1 MLFINSFWNNINFNH
16 SISFN
21 QLEELTNF
29 NILQSLYLT
38 KALVPK
44 LSARNN
50 KSAIVFTSSFL
61 GTVVVPG
68 SMTYNMSKRF
78 ISVIADSLYKELKDN
93 TQIDVLSF
101 EAFTKGYDYLR
112 DISDRDQ

>member
-1 MLFINSFWNNINFNH
+1 M
-16 SISFN
+16 
-21 QLEELTNF
+21 
-29 NILQSLYLT
+29 YLT

-44 LSARNN
+44 LQARNN

-68 SMTYNMSKRF
+68 SLTYNMSKRF
-78 ISVIADSLYKELKDN
+78 ISVLADGLYKELKDN

-112 DISDRDQ
+112 DISGKSDVELVNSNDGGNKILEEIRIFGEDLLK

>member
-1 MLFINSFWNNINFNH
+1 LI
-16 SISFN
+16 
-21 QLEELTNF
+21 
-29 NILQSLYLT
+29 
-38 KALVPK
+38 PK
-44 LSARNN
+44 LQARNN

-68 SMTYNMSKRF
+68 SLTYNMSKRF
-78 ISVIADSLYKELKDN
+78 ISVLADGLYKELKDN

-112 DISDRDQ
+112 DISDK